1 MSDAARMGILRRF
14 LRDDRADSAIEYGLL
29 AGLIACFVIGG
40 IQKVGSGL
48 NNKIK
53 VISNALS

>member
-1 MSDAARMGILRRF
+1 MGILQRF
-14 LRDDRADSAIEYGLL
+14 LRDDSGSSAIEYGLL

-53 VISNALS
+53 VISNDLS